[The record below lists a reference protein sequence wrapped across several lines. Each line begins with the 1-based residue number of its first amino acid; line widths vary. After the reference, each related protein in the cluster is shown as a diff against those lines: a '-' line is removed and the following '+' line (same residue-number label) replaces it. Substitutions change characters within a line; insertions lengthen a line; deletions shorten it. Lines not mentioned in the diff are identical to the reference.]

1 MPKPAKFSNGKKLSD
16 EEYKKLIEDK
26 NKVNNLSTKITK
38 GLSAAVVKTLK
49 TKAKNSQFTFV
60 ELKTVYIRGQKAYL
74 SGGKKNVSMT
84 QWAMSRVNSFIQGG
98 KARKADVDII
108 NKTKKTEI
116 NKQVK
121 KLINRIKKAK
131 DKESVQKTFDQI
143 HHIILTKNK
152 DLEMD
157 YINELYEIE
166 KKYGTQLK
174 NQIYKKPE
182 TYLETYS
189 SGMPKDLKEKILNSK
204 EKEDYLEGLLARKIF
219 DIKQQEK
226 SLLESGHLKEY
237 IKKYSMILPPEVRE
251 KLEEGTLIF
260 NTTANEVQIVD
271 ANNTAKVVGT
281 IENPNTKENI
291 AAVSDNEK
299 QLIRSINPT
308 GLPDENNKNYKF
320 VKTLNTTEKAFYF
333 KYVSPIG
340 YYSWHKV
347 ASKYIQNYKNTSK
360 EKRFK
365 IFSSPAYY
373 LTDELVKAFIDTP
386 VDNLKLDE
394 EPKIINNS
402 FFVLQ
407 STSITNVK
415 YVFVDCIYQK
425 GFVYLHISLNKPSN
439 FEGYSI
445 KFSWK
450 DLSNFHQTDGTTNND
465 ELIQNQFRIIVNMIL
480 LMNQQP
486 DIELEYM
493 PPSITIPVQRG
504 FSKPE
509 IFKPRPIVWIGKEF
523 SKRVVKI
530 YPKRED
536 ILPKQAGFPKRPHW
550 RRGHWHT
557 VLQGPKRE
565 QRRMKWYEP
574 VYIKG
579 KKL

>member
-1 MPKPAKFSNGKKLSD
+1 MPKPSKFQAGRRKSNAEYNEELDQIKKKQLKKPLSQQ
-16 EEYKKLIEDK
+16 
-26 NKVNNLSTKITK
+26 VQ
-38 GLSAAVVKTLK
+38 KTLK
-49 TKAKNSQFTFV
+49 EKAATSKYSYSDLVKVF
-60 ELKTVYIRGQKAYL
+60 KRGQGSYL
-74 SGGKKNVSMT
+74 SSGKKNIPMT
-84 QWAMSRVNSFIQGG
+84 QWAMGRVNSFIQGG
-98 KARKADVDII
+98 KARKADADII

-152 DLEMD
+152 DIEMD

-174 NQIYKKPE
+174 NEIHKKPE
-182 TYLETYS
+182 TYLETYTS
-189 SGMPKDLKEKILNSK
+189 SLPKELKEKIFNIK
-204 EKEDYLEGLLARKIF
+204 E
-219 DIKQQEK
+219 QEK
-226 SLLESGHLKEY
+226 SMLESGHLRPLLE
-237 IKKYSMILPPEVRE
+237 KYSMILPPEVRE

-260 NTTANEVQIVD
+260 NTSANEVQIVD

-281 IENPNTKENI
+281 IENPNIKENI
-291 AAVSDNEK
+291 AAVSNNEK
-299 QLIRSINPT
+299 QLIRSINQT
-308 GLPDENNKNYKF
+308 GEPNENDRNYKYI
-320 VKTLNTTEKAFYF
+320 KTLNTTEKAFYF

-340 YYSWHKV
+340 YYSWHEI

-450 DLSNFHQTDGTTNND
+450 DLSNFKQTDGTINNN

-536 ILPKQAGFPKRPHW
+536 ILPKQVGFPKRPHW

-565 QRRMKWYEP
+565 QRRMKWFEP

>member
-1 MPKPAKFSNGKKLSD
+1 MPKPSKFQAGRRKSNA
-16 EEYKKLIEDK
+16 EYKEELNQIKKKQLKKPLTDAVKKTLLKKAEE
-26 NKVNNLSTKITK
+26 TKFTYTQ
-38 GLSAAVVKTLK
+38 LAAV
-49 TKAKNSQFTFV
+49 
-60 ELKTVYIRGQKAYL
+60 YRRGQGAYL
-74 SGGKKNVSMT
+74 SSGKRNVSMT
-84 QWAMSRVNSFIQGG
+84 QWAMARVNSFIQGG
-98 KARKADVDII
+98 KARQADADIYSK
-108 NKTKKTEI
+108 NKKT
-116 NKQVK
+116 
-121 KLINRIKKAK
+121 
-131 DKESVQKTFDQI
+131 DTY
-143 HHIILTKNK
+143 T
-152 DLEMD
+152 
-157 YINELYEIE
+157 
-166 KKYGTQLK
+166 
-174 NQIYKKPE
+174 E
-182 TYLETYS
+182 TYIS
-189 SGMPKDLKEKILNSK
+189 SMPKDLKEKIFNIK
-204 EKEDYLEGLLARKIF
+204 E
-219 DIKQQEK
+219 QEK
-226 SLLESGHLKEY
+226 SLLESGHLEEY

-260 NTTANEVQIVD
+260 NTSANEVQIVD
-271 ANNTAKVVGT
+271 TNNTAKVFGT
-281 IENPNTKENI
+281 IENPNIKENI
-291 AAVSDNEK
+291 AAVTNNEK
-299 QLIRSINPT
+299 QLIRSINQT
-308 GLPDENNKNYKF
+308 GEPNKNDTNYKF
-320 VKTLNTTEKAFYF
+320 IKNLNTTEKAFYF

-340 YYSWHKV
+340 YYSWHEI

-450 DLSNFHQTDGTTNND
+450 DLANFQQTDGTINNN
-465 ELIQNQFRIIVNMIL
+465 EIIQNQFRIIVNMIL

-536 ILPKQAGFPKRPHW
+536 ILPKLAGFPKRPHW

-565 QRRMKWYEP
+565 QRRMKWFEP

>member
-1 MPKPAKFSNGKKLSD
+1 MSKPAKYQKSRRKSNAEYNQELNEINKKQSKKPLSEQVKKALLKKAEESNFTFSQL
-16 EEYKKLIEDK
+16 
-26 NKVNNLSTKITK
+26 
-38 GLSAAVVKTLK
+38 AAV
-49 TKAKNSQFTFV
+49 FR
-60 ELKTVYIRGQKAYL
+60 RGQSAYL
-74 SGGKKNVSMT
+74 SSGSRNVSMT
-84 QWAMSRVNSFIQGG
+84 QWAMARVNSYIQGG
-98 KARKADVDII
+98 KARKADADIYSK
-108 NKTKKTEI
+108 N
-116 NKQVK
+116 K
-121 KLINRIKKAK
+121 KL
-131 DKESVQKTFDQI
+131 DTYEKTY
-143 HHIILTKNK
+143 T
-152 DLEMD
+152 
-157 YINELYEIE
+157 
-166 KKYGTQLK
+166 
-174 NQIYKKPE
+174 
-182 TYLETYS
+182 
-189 SGMPKDLKEKILNSK
+189 SGLPKDLKKRTLKENEFYTEIKKIEMSMLK
-204 EKEDYLEGLLARKIF
+204 
-219 DIKQQEK
+219 
-226 SLLESGHLKEY
+226 SGHLRPLLER
-237 IKKYSMILPPEVRE
+237 YSMILPPEVRE

-260 NTTANEVQIVD
+260 NETANELQIVD

-281 IENPNTKENI
+281 IENPNTKENFVPI
-291 AAVSDNEK
+291 TDNEK
-299 QLIRSINPT
+299 QLIRSINQT
-308 GLPDENNKNYKF
+308 GEPNENDRNLKF
-320 VKTLNTTEKAFYF
+320 IKTLNTTEKAFYF

-347 ASKYIQNYKNTSK
+347 ANKYIQNYKNTSK
-360 EKRFK
+360 DKRFK
-365 IFSSPAYY
+365 IFSSPAYF

-402 FFVLQ
+402 FFVFQ
-407 STSITNVK
+407 SISITNVQ
-415 YVFVDCIYQK
+415 YVFVDCVYEK
-425 GFVYLHISLNKPSN
+425 GFVYLHISSCQRSD

-445 KFSWK
+445 KFNWK
-450 DLSNFHQTDGTTNND
+450 DLSYYEQKDGIIQYMPPSINNN

-486 DIELEYM
+486 DIQLEYM

-536 ILPKQAGFPKRPHW
+536 ILSKQAGFPKRPHW

-565 QRRMKWYEP
+565 QRRMKWFEP

>member
-1 MPKPAKFSNGKKLSD
+1 MVTATETQQKTSKPISPTSTGGVFIYLSPQKTMPKPAKFQAGRRKSNAKYNEELDQINKKQLKKPLSQQ
-16 EEYKKLIEDK
+16 
-26 NKVNNLSTKITK
+26 VQ
-38 GLSAAVVKTLK
+38 KTLK
-49 TKAKNSQFTFV
+49 EKAATSKYSYSDLV
-60 ELKTVYIRGQKAYL
+60 KVYKRGQGSYL
-74 SGGKKNVSMT
+74 SSGKKNISMT
-84 QWAMSRVNSFIQGG
+84 QWAMARVNKFLKGHGISD
-98 KARKADVDII
+98 KDIYSKNKKLDI
-108 NKTKKTEI
+108 NE
-116 NKQVK
+116 QVK
-121 KLINRIKKAK
+121 KLFRRIKNANEKGI
-131 DKESVQKTFDQI
+131 VQKSFDEI
-143 HHIILTKNK
+143 HKIIYKQNDNLKQ
-152 DLEMD
+152 D
-157 YINELYEIE
+157 YITELHEIE

-174 NQIYKKPE
+174 NQIYKKPVE
-182 TYLETYS
+182 
-189 SGMPKDLKEKILNSK
+189 
-204 EKEDYLEGLLARKIF
+204 
-219 DIKQQEK
+219 
-226 SLLESGHLKEY
+226 EY

-260 NTTANEVQIVD
+260 NTSANEIQIVD
-271 ANNTAKVVGT
+271 SNDKTKIVGT
-281 IENPNTKENI
+281 IENPNI
-291 AAVSDNEK
+291 AAVTDNEK
-299 QLIRSINPT
+299 QLTRSINQT
-308 GLPDENNKNYKF
+308 GKPNENDRNYKF
-320 VKTLNTTEKAFYF
+320 IKTLNTTEKAFYF

-340 YYSWHKV
+340 YYSWHEI

>member
-1 MPKPAKFSNGKKLSD
+1 MPKPSKPLS
-16 EEYKKLIEDK
+16 
-26 NKVNNLSTKITK
+26 VQ
-38 GLSAAVVKTLK
+38 VQKTLREK
-49 TKAKNSQFTFV
+49 VANSQYSYSDLVKVF
-60 ELKTVYIRGQKAYL
+60 KRGQGSYI
-74 SGGKKNVSMT
+74 SSGKKNIPIT
-84 QWAMSRVNSFIQGG
+84 QWAMARVNKFLRGYGISD
-98 KARKADVDII
+98 KDIYSKNKKLNI
-108 NKTKKTEI
+108 NE
-116 NKQVK
+116 QVK
-121 KLINRIKKAK
+121 KLIRRIKNAN
-131 DKESVQKTFDQI
+131 DKESVQKAFDEIQKL
-143 HHIILTKNK
+143 IINKKDSIEKNHV
-152 DLEMD
+152 
-157 YINELYEIE
+157 NELYEIE
-166 KKYGTQLK
+166 KKYGSQLK
-174 NQIYKKPE
+174 NQIFKNPRPLSE
-182 TYLETYS
+182 
-189 SGMPKDLKEKILNSK
+189 
-204 EKEDYLEGLLARKIF
+204 
-219 DIKQQEK
+219 
-226 SLLESGHLKEY
+226 
-237 IKKYSMILPPEVRE
+237 KYSMILPPEVRE

-260 NTTANEVQIVD
+260 NETANELQIVD

-281 IENPNTKENI
+281 IENPNTKENFVPI
-291 AAVSDNEK
+291 TDNEK
-299 QLIRSINPT
+299 QLIRSINQT
-308 GLPDENNKNYKF
+308 GEPNENDRNLKF
-320 VKTLNTTEKAFYF
+320 IKTLNTTEKAFYF

-347 ASKYIQNYKNTSK
+347 ANKYIQNYKNTSK
-360 EKRFK
+360 DKRFK
-365 IFSSPAYY
+365 IFSSPAYF

-402 FFVLQ
+402 FFVFQ
-407 STSITNVK
+407 SISITNVQ
-415 YVFVDCIYQK
+415 YVFVDCVYEK
-425 GFVYLHISLNKPSN
+425 GFVYLHISSCQRSD

-445 KFSWK
+445 KFNWK
-450 DLSNFHQTDGTTNND
+450 DLSYYEQKDGIIQYMPPSINNN

-486 DIELEYM
+486 DIQLEYM

-536 ILPKQAGFPKRPHW
+536 ILSKQAGFPKRPHW

-565 QRRMKWYEP
+565 QRRMKWFEP

>member
-1 MPKPAKFSNGKKLSD
+1 MPKPSKFQAGRRKSNSEYNQELNQYNKKQSRKPLSD
-16 EEYKKLIEDK
+16 AVKKTLLKKAEE
-26 NKVNNLSTKITK
+26 TKFTFTQ
-38 GLSAAVVKTLK
+38 LAAV
-49 TKAKNSQFTFV
+49 
-60 ELKTVYIRGQKAYL
+60 YRRGQGAYL
-74 SGGKKNVSMT
+74 SGGKRNVSMT
-84 QWAMSRVNSFIQGG
+84 QWAMGRVNSFIQGG
-98 KARKADVDII
+98 KARQADADIY
-108 NKTKKTEI
+108 
-116 NKQVK
+116 
-121 KLINRIKKAK
+121 
-131 DKESVQKTFDQI
+131 S
-143 HHIILTKNK
+143 KNK
-152 DLEMD
+152 RPD
-157 YINELYEIE
+157 
-166 KKYGTQLK
+166 TF
-174 NQIYKKPE
+174 
-182 TYLETYS
+182 LETYT
-189 SGMPKDLKEKILNSK
+189 SGLPKDLKEKILTNK
-204 EKEDYLEGLLARKIF
+204 EKEDYTEGLLTKKIF
-219 DIKQQEK
+219 DIKEQEK
-226 SLLESGHLKEY
+226 SLLESGHLEEY

-260 NTTANEVQIVD
+260 NTSANEVQIVD

-281 IENPNTKENI
+281 IENPNIKENI

-299 QLIRSINPT
+299 QLIRSINQT
-308 GLPDENNKNYKF
+308 GEPNKNDTNYKF
-320 VKTLNTTEKAFYF
+320 IKNLNTTEKAFYF

-340 YYSWHKV
+340 YYSWHEI

-373 LTDELVKAFIDTP
+373 LTDELVKAFIDTS

-450 DLSNFHQTDGTTNND
+450 DLSNFKQTDGTINND

-509 IFKPRPIVWIGKEF
+509 MFKPRPIVWIGKEF

-530 YPKRED
+530 YPKKED
-536 ILPKQAGFPKRPHW
+536 ILQKQAGFPKRPHW

-565 QRRMKWYEP
+565 QRRMKWFEP

>member
-1 MPKPAKFSNGKKLSD
+1 MPKPSKFQAGRRKSNEEYNQELNQYNKKQSRKPLSD
-16 EEYKKLIEDK
+16 AVKKTLL
-26 NKVNNLSTKITK
+26 NKAKETKFTYTQ
-38 GLSAAVVKTLK
+38 LAAV
-49 TKAKNSQFTFV
+49 
-60 ELKTVYIRGQKAYL
+60 YRRGQGAYL
-74 SGGKKNVSMT
+74 SSGKRNVSMT
-84 QWAMSRVNSFIQGG
+84 QWAMGRVNSFIQGG
-98 KARKADVDII
+98 KARQADADIYSKNKKLDI
-108 NKTKKTEI
+108 NE
-116 NKQVK
+116 QVK
-121 KLINRIKKAK
+121 KLITCIKNAN
-131 DKESVQKTFDQI
+131 EIGIVQKSFDEI
-143 HHIILTKNK
+143 HKIIYKQNDNLKQ
-152 DLEMD
+152 D
-157 YINELYEIE
+157 YIKELHQIE

-189 SGMPKDLKEKILNSK
+189 SGMPQELKEKILNSK
-204 EKEDYLEGLLARKIF
+204 ERKDYTEGLLARKIF

-226 SLLESGHLKEY
+226 SLLESGHLEEY
-237 IKKYSMILPPEVRE
+237 IKKYSMILPPEVKE

-260 NTTANEVQIVD
+260 NTSANKVQIVD
-271 ANNTAKVVGT
+271 ANNRAKVVGT
-281 IENPNTKENI
+281 IENPNIKENI

-299 QLIRSINPT
+299 QLIRSINQT
-308 GLPDENNKNYKF
+308 GQPNENDRNYKF
-320 VKTLNTTEKAFYF
+320 IKTLNTTEKAFYF

-340 YYSWHKV
+340 YYSWHEI

-450 DLSNFHQTDGTTNND
+450 DLSNFQQTDGTTNND

-486 DIELEYM
+486 DVELEYM

-565 QRRMKWYEP
+565 QRRMKWFEP

>member
-1 MPKPAKFSNGKKLSD
+1 M
-16 EEYKKLIEDK
+16 
-26 NKVNNLSTKITK
+26 
-38 GLSAAVVKTLK
+38 
-49 TKAKNSQFTFV
+49 
-60 ELKTVYIRGQKAYL
+60 
-74 SGGKKNVSMT
+74 
-84 QWAMSRVNSFIQGG
+84 
-98 KARKADVDII
+98 
-108 NKTKKTEI
+108 
-116 NKQVK
+116 
-121 KLINRIKKAK
+121 
-131 DKESVQKTFDQI
+131 QKTFDQI

-152 DLEMD
+152 DIEMD

-166 KKYGTQLK
+166 KKYKTQLK
-174 NQIYKKPE
+174 NQIFKKPE
-182 TYLETYS
+182 TYLETYTS
-189 SGMPKDLKEKILNSK
+189 SMPKELKEKILNIK
-204 EKEDYLEGLLARKIF
+204 E
-219 DIKQQEK
+219 QEK
-226 SLLESGHLKEY
+226 SLLESGHLEEY

-260 NTTANEVQIVD
+260 NTSANEVQIVD
-271 ANNTAKVVGT
+271 TNNRAKVVGT
-281 IENPNTKENI
+281 IENPNIKENI
-291 AAVSDNEK
+291 AAITNNEK
-299 QLIRSINPT
+299 QLIRSINQT
-308 GLPDENNKNYKF
+308 GKPNENDKNFKF

-360 EKRFK
+360 EQRFK

-450 DLSNFHQTDGTTNND
+450 DLSNFKQTDGTINND

-530 YPKRED
+530 YPKKED
-536 ILPKQAGFPKRPHW
+536 ILLKQAGFPKRPHW

>member
-1 MPKPAKFSNGKKLSD
+1 MKAVTQDQSLLKDTKSGEFNHSKPHLNWWGLYSHITPKTMPKPTKALSLQVQKTLKEKAATSKYSYSDLVKVYKRGQGSYLSSGKKNISMIQWAMARVNKFLRGHGISD
-16 EEYKKLIEDK
+16 KDLYLKYKKL
-26 NKVNNLSTKITK
+26 
-38 GLSAAVVKTLK
+38 G
-49 TKAKNSQFTFV
+49 
-60 ELKTVYIRGQKAYL
+60 
-74 SGGKKNVSMT
+74 
-84 QWAMSRVNSFIQGG
+84 
-98 KARKADVDII
+98 
-108 NKTKKTEI
+108 I
-116 NKQVK
+116 NKQIK
-121 KLINRIKKAK
+121 KLINQIKKAN
-131 DKESVQKTFDQI
+131 DKESVETAFDEIQKL
-143 HHIILTKNK
+143 ILNEKDSIEKNH
-152 DLEMD
+152 
-157 YINELYEIE
+157 INELYEIE
-166 KKYGTQLK
+166 KKYGSQLK
-174 NQIYKKPE
+174 NQIFKNPRPLSE
-182 TYLETYS
+182 
-189 SGMPKDLKEKILNSK
+189 
-204 EKEDYLEGLLARKIF
+204 
-219 DIKQQEK
+219 
-226 SLLESGHLKEY
+226 
-237 IKKYSMILPPEVRE
+237 KYSMILPPEVRE

-260 NTTANEVQIVD
+260 NTTANELQIVD

-281 IENPNTKENI
+281 IENPNTKENFVPI
-291 AAVSDNEK
+291 TDNEK

-347 ASKYIQNYKNTSK
+347 ASKYIQNYKNTLK

-450 DLSNFHQTDGTTNND
+450 DLSNFQQTDGTINND

-509 IFKPRPIVWIGKEF
+509 MFKPRPIVWIGKEF